1 MLIFIY
7 RKENSEWKMIAGV
20 ITPNVET
27 FKANP
32 QAYFTDYQS
41 TDAWSPEILENP
53 IWGNAENKIREKT
66 RAELYNEGKVQLKD
80 WEIERNGEIVA
91 KEINAVQKSGTEMNP
106 EERYEKRQIE
116 LKEICDK
123 ALNFSIIKYGIE
135 FSNTEKQKTEFLGIL
150 QLNQET
156 GQEDMVDV
164 IIGYEIKQM
173 KKGEAIKIL
182 KHFNTVEKKILQ
194 EFKKISE
201 KLEAEQ
207 NKEKAFEILNGAF
220 EILKTKREETINGLQ

>member
-1 MLIFIY
+1 MLIFLY
-7 RKENSEWKMIAGV
+7 RKENSEWKMFAGV
-20 ITPNVET
+20 IAPDVET

-41 TDAWSPEILENP
+41 TDAWSSEILENP
-53 IWGNAENKIREKT
+53 IWDNVKNKIREKT
-66 RAELYNEGKVQLKD
+66 RAELYNEGKIQLKD
-80 WEIERNGEIVA
+80 WEIEKNGEIVA
-91 KEINAVQKSGTEMNP
+91 KEINATQKSGTEMSP
-106 EERYEKRQIE
+106 EERYKKRQIE

-123 ALNFSIIKYGIE
+123 ALNFSIVKYEIE
-135 FSNTEKQKTEFLGIL
+135 FFNTEKQKIELLGIN
-150 QLNQET
+150 QINQEADP
-156 GQEDMVDV
+156 EDNIDI

-194 EFKKISE
+194 EYKKISE

-207 NKEKAFEILNGAF
+207 NKEKAFEALDGAF
-220 EILKTKREETINGLQ
+220 KILKTKREESINGLQ